1 MIILILSHRG
11 GFYFKF
17 PLASHTDSLV
27 QSWKLAH
34 GERDIF
40 SSSLVLA
47 GGSESQGFLM
57 FAHHWAWCW
66 RDADVAQE
74 VENPLRLFKAERL
87 NQFSKP
93 CQ

>member
-1 MIILILSHRG
+1 ME
-11 GFYFKF
+11 
-17 PLASHTDSLV
+17 T
-27 QSWKLAH
+27 
-34 GERDIF
+34 RDIF

-57 FAHHWAWCW
+57 FAHQWAWSW
-66 RDADVAQE
+66 HDTDVAQE

-93 CQ
+93 SQ